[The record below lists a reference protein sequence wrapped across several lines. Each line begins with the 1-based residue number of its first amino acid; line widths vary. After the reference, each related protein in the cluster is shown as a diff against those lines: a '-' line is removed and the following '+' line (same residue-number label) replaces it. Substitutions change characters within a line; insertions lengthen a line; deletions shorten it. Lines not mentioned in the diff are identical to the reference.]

1 EGNVFQPMLQSRG
14 LGLHAAVILLAV
26 TLGGSLAGVIGSL
39 LAVPAAAQVAVI
51 WGYLREQLAE
61 PAPAP
66 EPAKAE
72 QAAPAAKPEPVK
84 AEAAKPEPVKA
95 QAAKPKPVKPEAV
108 KAVSEKPKPGEPD
121 PGAARA

>member
-1 EGNVFQPMLQSRG
+1 LEGNVFQPMLQSRG

-84 AEAAKPEPVKA
+84 A
-95 QAAKPKPVKPEAV
+95 QAARPKPVKPEAV